1 MIRHIVMFRLK
12 EEISKDILPEVKARA
27 LSLRDK
33 IPFIRGMEV
42 HAGAAARRRATM
54 ISPLSAILTAS
65 KRLTLTATI
74 RRMSRSA
81 GISRPCVS
89 CGLALILNTEKNR
102 HKSV

>member
-42 HAGAAARRRATM
+42 HAGSGRAPESNYD
-54 ISPLSAILTAS
+54 I
-65 KRLTLTATI
+65 
-74 RRMSRSA
+74 
-81 GISRPCVS
+81 
-89 CGLALILNTEKNR
+89 ALICDFDSIEALDAYRDHPAHVAFRGYITPLRELR
-102 HKSV
+102 ACFDFEY

>member
-42 HAGAAARRRATM
+42 HA
-54 ISPLSAILTAS
+54 
-65 KRLTLTATI
+65 
-74 RRMSRSA
+74 
-81 GISRPCVS
+81 
-89 CGLALILNTEKNR
+89 
-102 HKSV
+102 